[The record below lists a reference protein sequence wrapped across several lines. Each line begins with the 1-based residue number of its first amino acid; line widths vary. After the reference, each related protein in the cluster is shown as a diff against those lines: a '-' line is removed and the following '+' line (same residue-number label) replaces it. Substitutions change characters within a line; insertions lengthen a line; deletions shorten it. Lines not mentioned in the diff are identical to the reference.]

1 MNNSNS
7 ISRKI
12 LWLTIWGLAFGF
24 IEAAVVIYLRK
35 IYYPEGFGF
44 PAVFAYTDISVVELI
59 REFMT
64 LIIMWAVAEVSY
76 RSLQAKLAVF
86 MILFGIW
93 DVFYYAVLKF
103 FTKWPENFT
112 TWDILF
118 LLPSPWVGPVWA
130 PILVALSLAVAGVVL
145 LKKHEAGKKLQLDG
159 KFWLFE
165 AVMGLLIITS
175 FLIPG
180 QVVVRNAI
188 PTMYPWYL
196 FLLGYLLGFGVF
208 LYRVKRA
215 E

>member
-1 MNNSNS
+1 M
-7 ISRKI
+7 
-12 LWLTIWGLAFGF
+12 
-24 IEAAVVIYLRK
+24 
-35 IYYPEGFGF
+35 
-44 PAVFAYTDISVVELI
+44 
-59 REFMT
+59 
-64 LIIMWAVAEVSY
+64 AEVSY

-130 PILVALSLAVAGVVL
+130 PILVALSLTVAGVVL

-208 LYRVKRA
+208 LYRAKRA